1 MATVLLAAI
10 FELIKLS
17 LLNLTYIDCVNK
29 AVITGT
35 FNKNENIMNKSK
47 YFVSLISESETHI
60 LYRFITHRV
69 KYLKPLF
76 LEILMIQIMKTQ
88 NSMSQFFFY
97 IT

>member
-35 FNKNENIMNKSK
+35 FNKNENIMNKS
-47 YFVSLISESETHI
+47 
-60 LYRFITHRV
+60 
-69 KYLKPLF
+69 
-76 LEILMIQIMKTQ
+76 
-88 NSMSQFFFY
+88 
-97 IT
+97 